1 MRQSR
6 ALLFAGLL
14 IGALALGVP
23 FLPEPE
29 APSWRTAPQGPPEAR
44 LANADRLQN
53 TYQTWKASHV
63 RSGGDGNILI
73 SLGWSRG
80 LSSEY
85 SPARGLLRLDLIGS
99 SARVEIDELAA
110 GDWDVWLIDNQDGE
124 GRSAIPEP
132 GDRAHRLGRLTRNGQ
147 KDILN
152 TAFDPRLLNKFEL
165 DVVAVTRA
173 GIRPEEGTVLFGS
186 PILFQRLYAQEM
198 RQPRQIAL
206 VRSNALVRS
215 DALGFGPRP
224 AYADTIFNSMDPLIA
239 AGADLFFNEQFN
251 GNGRVCATCHPAENN
266 FTIDPKFIATLPAN
280 DPLFVGENDPNLG
293 SNFEKFKLLRE
304 LGLVLENV
312 DGFDD
317 LNNKF
322 VLRGVPHLLGL
333 SRYLEP
339 GNQSVPPLQR
349 TGWGGDGAPGSGT
362 LREFAT
368 GAVVQHFTKS
378 LARSAGTDFRLP
390 TDAELDALEAFQLA
404 IGRQDNPVLAT
415 TQLKNPLAARG
426 LIQHNAINARC
437 LVCHVNAGANT
448 PPAAGG
454 KNNNFDIG
462 VGRLPFH
469 PADLIDPGNLKPDG
483 GFGTQP
489 VFDAI
494 TNQFMGFGLAGEIRF
509 NSQPAIEAVDTAP
522 FFHNNAVQTIEE
534 AIGFYNS
541 QAFKKS
547 QAGQIFAAQGFPIN
561 METTDIENIAAFLR
575 VMNALENIR
584 GSLELD
590 QGAIDESDYQ
600 TARRLADLASYDT
613 QDAYQVLE
621 ERTLHLSAV
630 AKLKQAYEK
639 ERAVVTHP
647 AAHGKPVRDALL
659 AEAILLKQQARAEMI
674 VE

>member
-1 MRQSR
+1 MRHR

-14 IGALALGVP
+14 LGIVALGIP
-23 FLPEPE
+23 FLPEPGGT
-29 APSWRTAPQGPPEAR
+29 SWQPAQGLPEAR

-53 TYQTWKASHV
+53 TYQTWKAANA
-63 RSGGDGNILI
+63 RNGGDSNFLI

-85 SPARGLLRLDLIGS
+85 TEARGLVRFDLIGG
-99 SARVEIDELAA
+99 SARVEIDGLAA
-110 GDWDVWLIDNQDGE
+110 GDWDVWLVDNQDGP
-124 GRSAIPEP
+124 GRSAIPER
-132 GDRAHRLGRLTRNGQ
+132 GDLEHRLGHLVRSGERSTLTAA
-147 KDILN
+147 L
-152 TAFDPRLLNKFEL
+152 DPRLFQEFQI
-165 DVVAVTRA
+165 DTVAVTRA
-173 GIRPEEGTVLFGS
+173 GVRPEEGTVLFGS
-186 PILFQRLYAQEM
+186 PILFQRLYAQEKQ
-198 RQPRQIAL
+198 QPAQQIAL
-206 VRSNALVRS
+206 VRSNAL
-215 DALGFGPRP
+215 LGFGPRL
-224 AYADTIFNSMDPLIA
+224 AYADTIFNSFDPLVA
-239 AGADLFFNEQFN
+239 QGADLFFNEKFS
-251 GNGRVCATCHPAENN
+251 GNGRVCSTCHPAENN

-280 DPLFVGENDPNLG
+280 DPLFVGDTNPNLG
-293 SNFEKFKLLRE
+293 SNFEKTTLLRE

-378 LARSAGTDFRLP
+378 LTRTAGTDFRLP

-404 IGRQDNPVLAT
+404 IGRQDNPVIANI
-415 TQLKNPLAARG
+415 QLKNPMANKGRT
-426 LIQHNAINARC
+426 QHDAITARC
-437 LVCHVNAGANT
+437 LVCHMNAGANT
-448 PPAAGG
+448 PPGAGG

-462 VGRLPFH
+462 VGRLPNH

-494 TNQFMGFGLAGEIRF
+494 TNQFLGYGLAGEVRF
-509 NSQPAIEAVDTAP
+509 NSQPGIEAVDTAP

-534 AIGFYNS
+534 AVGFYNS

-547 QAGQIFAAQGFPIN
+547 QAGTIFAAQGFPIA
-561 METTDIENIAAFLR
+561 METTDVENIAAFLR

-584 GSLELD
+584 SSLELD
-590 QGAIDESDYQ
+590 QGAIDESDRHTSQ
-600 TARRLADLASYDT
+600 RLADLASYDT

-630 AKLKQAYEK
+630 AKLKLAYLKEK
-639 ERAVVTHP
+639 LASEAN
-647 AAHGKPVRDALL
+647 GGPVRDALL
-659 AEAILLKQQARAEMI
+659 QGAIQLKQQARSEMI